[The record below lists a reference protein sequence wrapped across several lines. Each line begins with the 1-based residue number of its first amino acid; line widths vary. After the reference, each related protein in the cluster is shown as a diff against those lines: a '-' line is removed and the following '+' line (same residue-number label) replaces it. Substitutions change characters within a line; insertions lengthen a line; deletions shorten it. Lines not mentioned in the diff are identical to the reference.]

1 MCFPFYLGCSASGK
15 SDVITKSGVPVPSS
29 SRRFFRTRKRPF
41 RSHKKSSHSNWYRN
55 SDENQNT
62 SINRNLLATNW
73 WEDGEM
79 VRARVN
85 EVFDGNRATLTFFP
99 TNGINAD
106 ESTNTWIHNCV
117 LIGVPPDPAATEW
130 LTKRLQD
137 KVVWVECGCVPGF
150 YVTLY
155 TDSRFMTSVN
165 EEVVTFLLR
174 SKDGT
179 GTIETSATS
188 CGC

>member
-1 MCFPFYLGCSASGK
+1 MCFPFYVGCSASGR
-15 SDVITKSGVPVPSS
+15 SDVITKSDVPS

-41 RSHKKSSHSNWYRN
+41 RYRQ
-55 SDENQNT
+55 SDEHQTT
-62 SINRNLLATNW
+62 SIRSNLLSTNW
-73 WEDGEM
+73 WEDGEI

-85 EVFDGNRATLTFFP
+85 EVFDGNKVTLTFFP

-106 ESTNTWIHNCV
+106 ESTTNWIHNCV
-117 LIGVPPDPAATEW
+117 LVGVPPDPTATEW

-150 YVTLY
+150 HVTLY
-155 TDSRFMTSVN
+155 MDSRFMTSVN
-165 EEVVTFLLR
+165 EEVVMFLLR
-174 SKDGT
+174 LKDGT
-179 GTIETSATS
+179 GTIETSATC